1 MDPNTNNS
9 QNQAPIAVP
18 VPNQSASRPSRQPS
32 PPAKPNKKSN
42 KNKKGAAKQT
52 NPNSTQNELDIAEIR
67 DGIVIMND
75 GTFRSVVMVKATNFD
90 LMSPEEKESIEFG
103 FQGFLNALYFP
114 VQIYIHSERV
124 DISVYLDRLD
134 KIRSEQDNMLLALLM
149 DDYINFMYTLSE
161 QTNIMNKDFYI
172 ITPYNPVDE
181 LQQAITQSKNFFS
194 GIVNIFNAK
203 ENHVI
208 INEDTLN
215 QAKDE
220 LRNRAQDI
228 LGGLTQCG
236 IQGLPLDTEELIEL
250 FYNTYNPDTAVRE
263 KLKDFEEL
271 NAPII
276 TKGKGMAPQPNLD
289 NETGA

>member
-1 MDPNTNNS
+1 MNPNTNNS
-9 QNQAPIAVP
+9 QTQPSSTVP
-18 VPNQSASRPSRQPS
+18 VPSPGVTRPSRQPS
-32 PPAKPNKKSN
+32 PPPKPSKSSKK
-42 KNKKGAAKQT
+42 KAAPKKT
-52 NPNSTQNELDIAEIR
+52 NPNSTQNQLDIAEIR

-103 FQGFLNALYFP
+103 FQGFLNSLYFP

-124 DISVYLDRLD
+124 DIGIYLDRLD
-134 KIRSEQDNMLLALLM
+134 KIRSQQDNMLLALLM

-181 LQQAITQSKNFFS
+181 LQKAITQSKNFFS
-194 GIVNIFNAK
+194 GIVNIFSPK
-203 ENHVI
+203 VNHVV

-263 KLKDFEEL
+263 KLKDFDDL
-271 NAPII
+271 NAPIV
-276 TKGKGMAPQPNLD
+276 TKGTGMAPQPNLD
-289 NETGA
+289 NQAGS